1 MGIKTHSHPH
11 SPLPTPHSPLPTLMG
26 IVLVGTSHKTAP
38 VEVRERLA
46 FAESRLAG
54 ALRELVDREMIRE
67 GLIVSTCNRVELIA
81 ATPNGAHATEN
92 AVSRLYDF
100 LSRFHQHDLSPMR
113 KHLYDLA
120 GPAAIKHVFRVK
132 SSLDSMVVGEP
143 QITGKVKEAL
153 QRT

>member
-1 MGIKTHSHPH
+1 MWGRLKSAPHPQ
-11 SPLPTPHSPLPTLMG
+11 SAIRNRMG

-46 FAESRLAG
+46 FAEARLAD
-54 ALRELVDREMIRE
+54 ALRELVDRKMISE

-81 ATPNGAHATEN
+81 ATPNGAAGPED

-100 LSRFHQHDLSPMR
+100 LSRFHQHDLSPLR

-120 GPAAIKHVFRVK
+120 
-132 SSLDSMVVGEP
+132 
-143 QITGKVKEAL
+143 
-153 QRT
+153 